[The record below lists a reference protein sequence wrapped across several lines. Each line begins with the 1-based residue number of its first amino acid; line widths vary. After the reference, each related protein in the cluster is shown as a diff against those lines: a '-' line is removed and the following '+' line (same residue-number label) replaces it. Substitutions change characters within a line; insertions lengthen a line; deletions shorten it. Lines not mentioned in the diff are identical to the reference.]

1 MNGKKIN
8 LKTTFKSISENIF
21 QKNDLEN
28 VYKKLFMKTKLK
40 FWEGLKETW
49 GEEKN
54 SIFYYIQ
61 K

>member
-1 MNGKKIN
+1 MKKIN
-8 LKTTFKSISENIF
+8 LKITFKSISENIF